1 MNPALVIIGSTFV
14 FLAVL
19 IHIMIFVMESVLWH
33 KPRIQKTFG
42 VRSETEAAIIKPWAY
57 NQGFYNAF
65 LAVGAA
71 TGLVLM
77 GSLNLWPAGIALA
90 LFSALSMVL
99 AAVVLITSQ
108 PKLARAAAIQ
118 GVPPLL
124 GIIGIVLAL
133 TLPATLL

>member
-1 MNPALVIIGSTFV
+1 MNSAFAILGSTFV
-14 FLAVL
+14 FLAAL
-19 IHIMIFVMESVLWH
+19 IHIMIFFMESVLWH
-33 KPRIQKTFG
+33 KTRVQKTFG
-42 VRSETEAAIIKPWAY
+42 VRTAEAAAIIKPWAY

-65 LAVGAA
+65 LALGAG
-71 TGLVLM
+71 TGLVMM

-90 LFSALSMVL
+90 MFSTLSMLL

-124 GIIGIVLAL
+124 GIIFLVLAL
-133 TLPATLL
+133 TVA

>member
-1 MNPALVIIGSTFV
+1 MNSAFAILGSTFV
-14 FLAVL
+14 FLAAL
-19 IHIMIFVMESVLWH
+19 IHIMIFFMESVLWH
-33 KPRIQKTFG
+33 KTRVQKTFG
-42 VRSETEAAIIKPWAY
+42 VRTAEEAAIIKPWAY

-65 LAVGAA
+65 LALGAG
-71 TGLVLM
+71 TGLVMM

-90 LFSALSMVL
+90 MFATLSMLL

-124 GIIGIVLAL
+124 GIIFLVLAL
-133 TLPATLL
+133 TVA

>member
-14 FLAVL
+14 FLATLVHL
-19 IHIMIFVMESVLWH
+19 MIFVMESVLWH
-33 KPRIQKTFG
+33 TPRVQQIFG
-42 VRSETEAAIIKPWAY
+42 VRSEAEAAIIKPWAY

-65 LAVGAA
+65 LALGAG
-71 TGLVLM
+71 TGLVMM
-77 GSLNLWPAGIALA
+77 GSTNLWPAGIALA
-90 LFSALSMVL
+90 MFAALSMVL

-124 GIIGIVLAL
+124 GTIGLVLAL
-133 TLPATLL
+133 TLPTTLL